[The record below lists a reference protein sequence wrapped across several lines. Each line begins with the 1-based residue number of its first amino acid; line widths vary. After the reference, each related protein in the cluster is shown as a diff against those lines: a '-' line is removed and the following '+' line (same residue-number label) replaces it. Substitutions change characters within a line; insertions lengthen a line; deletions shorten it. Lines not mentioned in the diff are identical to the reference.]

1 VHLLAVFRVLGV
13 RNRTQA
19 VLSAQRFLG

>member
-13 RNRTQA
+13 RNRTSA
-19 VLSAQRFLG
+19 VLEAQRFLR